1 MILSN
6 DSIFE
11 RKSIPI
17 IDPDFEPGGDNL
29 RRRRRASLP
38 GSGEILCRRQESLLD
53 TKKQA
58 GTCCGAR
65 LSIDRRGWCYLIRL
79 ANDDGSR
86 LISQRSSM

>member
-29 RRRRRASLP
+29 CRQRRASLP
-38 GSGEILCRRQESLLD
+38 VAEKFFVVGGNHLFFLMREKTGGHLL
-53 TKKQA
+53 
-58 GTCCGAR
+58 
-65 LSIDRRGWCYLIRL
+65 WCPPEY
-79 ANDDGSR
+79 
-86 LISQRSSM
+86 

>member
-29 RRRRRASLP
+29 CRQRRASLP
-38 GSGEILCRRQESLLD
+38 VA
-53 TKKQA
+53 KKFFA
-58 GTCCGAR
+58 VGGNH
-65 LSIDRRGWCYLIRL
+65 LFLIRKNRR
-79 ANDDGSR
+79 APVVVSA
-86 LISQRSSM
+86 